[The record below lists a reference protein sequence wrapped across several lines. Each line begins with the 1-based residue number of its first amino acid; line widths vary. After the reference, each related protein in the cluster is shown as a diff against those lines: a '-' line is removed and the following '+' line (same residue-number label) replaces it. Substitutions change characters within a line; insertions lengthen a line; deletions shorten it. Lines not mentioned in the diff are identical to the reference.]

1 MRRLIEWWAEA
12 ALEGRPI
19 RPGLSEAVHS
29 QLIYDRALQAADS
42 GMRQAI

>member
-1 MRRLIEWWAEA
+1 M
-12 ALEGRPI
+12 

-29 QLIYDRALQAADS
+29 QLICDRALQAADS